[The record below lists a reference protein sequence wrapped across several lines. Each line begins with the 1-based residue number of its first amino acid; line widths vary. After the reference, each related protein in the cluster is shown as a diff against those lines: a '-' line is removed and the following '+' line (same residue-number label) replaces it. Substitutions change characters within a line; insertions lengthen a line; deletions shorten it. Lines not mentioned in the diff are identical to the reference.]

1 MKKVFL
7 CFSILI
13 PLLFFG
19 CDELPPDMIIEY
31 STPPQWLQQTWVD
44 SLINIQ
50 YRIEVTSENI
60 VLYYN
65 NQKMYDFSELDETR
79 YMRVVESSGSFVVT
93 VTAASQPRLVFSFTK
108 RSEDEIEFSLEHPES
123 AEAINP
129 KSFVPYQEL
138 GSLDIEIVLP
148 DDPIVLILSSIEYE
162 NSYTVEADL
171 TGETYQWF
179 IDGVEIPDQ
188 TQKTLTIN
196 KDEISDNSTIICKVV
211 LDGREY
217 FDKLIL
223 SIDS

>member
-7 CFSILI
+7 CFYILI

-19 CDELPPDMIIEY
+19 CDDLPSTMIIEY

-44 SLINIQ
+44 SLTDTQ

-79 YMRVVESSGSFVVT
+79 YMRVVETSDSFVVT
-93 VTAASQPRLVFSFTK
+93 ATAANQPRLVFSFLK
-108 RSEDEIEFSLEHPES
+108 HSADEIEFSLEHPEP
-123 AEAINP
+123 AEAIGSRN
-129 KSFVPYQEL
+129 FVPYQEL
-138 GSLDIEIVLP
+138 GSLDIQIVLP
-148 DDPIVLILSSIEYE
+148 EDPIVLILSSTL
-162 NSYTVEADL
+162 NDGTYTIEADL
-171 TGETYQWF
+171 IGEAYQWF
-179 IDGVEIPDQ
+179 IDGIELPDQ
-188 TQKTLTIN
+188 TQKTLTIS
-196 KDEISDNSTIICKVV
+196 KEEISDNLTIICKVV